1 MAQSHDIDPL
11 INTTPLETIKEWFMT
26 GKIPTQSQFWA
37 AMDSFWHKDQE
48 ILISRIKNLTE
59 FLSQKLDTDT
69 FNSHLSDDNA
79 HKDLFEAK
87 VDKEKG
93 KGLSDNNFTDS
104 FKKKLEGIIIP
115 TNISLSGGDGFN
127 ITNDFNY
134 KNLFISPKKGD
145 NITIKSSDA
154 DNIVMLT
161 IISDADID
169 ITGDGV
175 TLDAPN
181 GLTVQ
186 ANKPVTIY
194 KVGDVYK
201 IIGETT
207 EKK

>member
-48 ILISRIKNLTE
+48 ILISRIKGLTE

-69 FNSHLSDDNA
+69 FNSHLSDGDA
-79 HKDLFEAK
+79 HKDLFELK
-87 VDKEKG
+87 VDKEEG

-104 FKKKLEGIIIP
+104 LKKKLESIVIP

-127 ITNDFNY
+127 ITNEFNY
-134 KNLFISPKKGD
+134 KNLFISPKDGD
-145 NITIKSSDA
+145 KITIKSSDA
-154 DNIVMLT
+154 DKIVMLT

-201 IIGETT
+201 IIGETIS
-207 EKK
+207 